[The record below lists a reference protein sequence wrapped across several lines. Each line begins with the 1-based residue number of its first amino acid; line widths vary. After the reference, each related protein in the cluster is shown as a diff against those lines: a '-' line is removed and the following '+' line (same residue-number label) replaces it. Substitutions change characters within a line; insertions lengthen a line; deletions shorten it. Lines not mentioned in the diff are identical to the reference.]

1 MTLVLDAC
9 AIIAYLRDEEG
20 ADVVE
25 SVLLGDNACVARTV
39 IVYEVYY
46 DCLRRDGAVQAD
58 EFLEDLAS
66 IGLITRED
74 MDAALWKT
82 AGGYKAAI
90 ARVSLADCFAMVL
103 TQPLKAEWVTSDHH
117 VFDPIA
123 ARGICPIRFIR

>member
-25 SVLLGDNACVARTV
+25 SVLLGDNACVAHAV
-39 IVYEVYY
+39 NVCEVYY
-46 DCLRRDGAVQAD
+46 DCLRRDDTAQTD

-74 MDAALWKT
+74 MDAAFWKM
-82 AGGYKAAI
+82 AGGYKGSN
-90 ARVSLADCFAMVL
+90 R
-103 TQPLKAEWVTSDHH
+103 K
-117 VFDPIA
+117 
-123 ARGICPIRFIR
+123 RFSS